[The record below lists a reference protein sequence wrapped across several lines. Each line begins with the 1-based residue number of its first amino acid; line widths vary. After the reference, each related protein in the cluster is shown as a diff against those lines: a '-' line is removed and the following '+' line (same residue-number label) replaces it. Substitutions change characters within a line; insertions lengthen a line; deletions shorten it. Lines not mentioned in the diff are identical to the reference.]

1 MADAF
6 PDRLAAEVSARRR
19 ALRLTQSDV
28 AGLAGV
34 SERFIRSVERGK
46 ASVQLDSVLAL
57 LGTLGLELQLSP
69 RPSTAVQGSTRAQPP
84 PDPHPGNPREGRR

>member
-57 LGTLGLELQLSP
+57 LGTLGLELQLTPRSSAAAQGNSP
-69 RPSTAVQGSTRAQPP
+69 AQPP
-84 PDPHPGNPREGRR
+84 PEPDPRTSREGRQ